1 MRGVYVSD
9 DGMCG
14 FLWAFFFWS
23 AVPFVFDRGGD
34 AGVWLLN
41 SVGWFFA
48 LDEMFRVVET
58 VGVVLL

>member
-1 MRGVYVSD
+1 MSLMMGCA
-9 DGMCG
+9 GFCG
-14 FLWAFFFWS
+14 PFFWS

-34 AGVWLLN
+34 PGVWLLN